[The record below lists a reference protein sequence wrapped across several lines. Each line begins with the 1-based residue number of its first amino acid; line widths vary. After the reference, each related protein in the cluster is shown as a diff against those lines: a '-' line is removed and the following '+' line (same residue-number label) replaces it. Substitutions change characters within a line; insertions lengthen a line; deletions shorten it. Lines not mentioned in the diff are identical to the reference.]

1 MLYRNMD
8 GIPRETVMHV
18 AQRLHESGV
27 KQKDVAEL
35 LGCSQA
41 TVSAWLKEVRYQPSQ
56 VDQNAVATVTRSL
69 MASRIDKGQSKW
81 ES

>member
-1 MLYRNMD
+1 MLYRNEN

-27 KQKDVAEL
+27 NQKQVAEI

-41 TVSAWLKEVRYQPSQ
+41 TISSWLKEVRYQPRQ
-56 VDQNAVATVTRSL
+56 VDHEAVEEITRSL
-69 MASRIDKGQSKW
+69 MRR
-81 ES
+81 